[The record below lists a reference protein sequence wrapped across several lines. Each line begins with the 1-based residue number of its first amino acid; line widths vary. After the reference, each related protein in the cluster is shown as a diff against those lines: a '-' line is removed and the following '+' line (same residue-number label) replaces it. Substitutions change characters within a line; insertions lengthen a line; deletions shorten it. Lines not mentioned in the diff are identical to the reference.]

1 MKPKNHSLLK
11 TFIRYVATNVCGMLG
26 LSCYILA
33 DTFFVSNSLGA
44 SGLTALNLAI
54 PVYSFVHGTGLM
66 LGMGGASRYTL
77 LKEQNRHES
86 ADHVFTVTLF
96 LAAFCSILYVLLG
109 CFLSPQIT
117 AWLGADES
125 VFAMTNTYLKLICI
139 FSPAFLLNDIFI
151 CFIRND
157 AAPKL
162 SMTAML
168 LGSLSNVILDYVFM
182 YPLGMGIFGAVLATG
197 LAPVFSLCI
206 LSRHILTKRNS
217 FHLKAVR
224 PSRKQITDIL
234 SLGVSSLVTELASGI
249 VMILFNIVI
258 LKISGNIGVA
268 AYGVIAN
275 LSLVITAV
283 YTGIAQGCQPIIGQA
298 FGSNSLTELRRI
310 LRYAQILILAVSCL
324 IYTALILF
332 SNPVVAV
339 FNSEHNEL
347 LQSIAV
353 HGLKLYFTA
362 IPFAGFNILLAMYFV
377 GIGKAVPSQIIS
389 LARGFL
395 LILPLAL
402 LLPAYYEMTGVW
414 LAYPLT
420 ELLTAGISCF
430 LLLRRKPL

>member
-1 MKPKNHSLLK
+1 MKNTNTTLLK
-11 TFIRYVATNVCGMLG
+11 NFIRYVSANVCGMLG

-33 DTFFVSNSLGA
+33 DTFFVSNCLGA
-44 SGLTALNLAI
+44 NGLTALNLAI

-66 LGMGGASRYTL
+66 LGMGGASRYTI
-77 LKEQNRHES
+77 LKEQKHHER
-86 ADHVFTVTLF
+86 ADHVFTITLF
-96 LAAFCSILYVLLG
+96 LAAFFSILYVLLG

-117 AWLGADES
+117 ALLGADEA
-125 VFAMTNTYLKLICI
+125 VFAMTNTYLRLICL
-139 FSPAFLLNDIFI
+139 FSPAFILNDVFI

-168 LGSLSNVILDYVFM
+168 LGSLSNIILDYVFM
-182 YPLGMGIFGAVLATG
+182 YPLSMGIFGAVLATG
-197 LAPVFSLCI
+197 LAPVISLCI

-224 PSRKQITDIL
+224 PGIRLITDIL
-234 SLGVSSLVTELASGI
+234 SLGVSSLVAELASGI

-258 LKISGNIGVA
+258 LKINGNTGVA

-298 FGSNSLTELRRI
+298 FGSNSRTELRRI
-310 LRYAQILILAVSCL
+310 LRYALLLILVSSCL
-324 IYTALILF
+324 IYVLLILF
-332 SNPVVAV
+332 SNPIVAV

-353 HGLKLYFTA
+353 NGMKLYFTA

-377 GIGKAVPSQIIS
+377 GIGKAAPAQIIS
-389 LARGFL
+389 LSRGL
-395 LILPLAL
+395 VLIIPLAL
-402 LLPAYYEMTGVW
+402 LLPAWLEMTGVW

-420 ELLTAGISCF
+420 ELLVSAISCCF
-430 LLLRRKPL
+430 LLKKPVS